1 MRANRNDLGANAAKI
16 LVQINDVVA
25 IIDVCMVKRT
35 TVILASRVVMWM
47 IAVTSQCTNKL
58 AVKGPLV
65 IVIRTLLVVVTTI
78 AITLMGFMIT
88 IGLNRD
94 PACITSVG
102 RSKPMMP
109 RTSQCHVNHDSDVG
123 EFYQECLHVIYVCF
137 WSPNDPLELNR
148 GQDRFGRPQ
157 IYPRRVFRPATG

>member
-1 MRANRNDLGANAAKI
+1 
-16 LVQINDVVA
+16 
-25 IIDVCMVKRT
+25 
-35 TVILASRVVMWM
+35 MWM

-58 AVKGPLV
+58 TVKGPLV

-123 EFYQECLHVIYVCF
+123 EFYQECLHDVYVCF

-148 GQDRFGRPQ
+148 GQDRLAGRDFTRGVYFGQ
-157 IYPRRVFRPATG
+157 LLDNKSLSAGICNLFR